1 MQQRGDGRLT
11 GGRGAATMQT
21 THYFSS
27 HETLNPYA
35 IIPRAPAIDYSSP
48 HDRDRF

>member
-1 MQQRGDGRLT
+1 
-11 GGRGAATMQT
+11 MQT

-27 HETLNPYA
+27 HETLNRYA
-35 IIPRAPAIDYSSP
+35 IIPRAPAIDYSSA